1 MGIECWSEVLGFP
14 IGNPV
19 LVGYL
24 AYIVGLLIAI
34 AVVKATETANPRK
47 RMGTEVKLVHGAT

>member
-1 MGIECWSEVLGFP
+1 MSFFGELAA
-14 IGNPV
+14 GNPV

-34 AVVKATETANPRK
+34 TAAGATEGRTSGQWPASNTR
-47 RMGTEVKLVHGAT
+47 

>member
-1 MGIECWSEVLGFP
+1 MGIEGWSDVVEFP

-34 AVVKATETANPRK
+34 AVVKATETAEPTQANEHR
-47 RMGTEVKLVHGAT
+47 GQVLL